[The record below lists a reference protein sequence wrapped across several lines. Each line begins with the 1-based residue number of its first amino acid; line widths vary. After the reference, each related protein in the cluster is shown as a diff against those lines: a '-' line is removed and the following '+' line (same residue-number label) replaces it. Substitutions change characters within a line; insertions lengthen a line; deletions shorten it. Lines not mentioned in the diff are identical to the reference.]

1 MRPTHTVYGIN
12 ITPIENTMYGFL
24 KNIVVCTYIL
34 VIKIIIIMM
43 KMFPFKSNY
52 SFYALETEVFSVLY
66 IFLLKKVKT

>member
-1 MRPTHTVYGIN
+1 
-12 ITPIENTMYGFL
+12 MYGFL

-52 SFYALETEVFSVLY
+52 SFYALETEVFSVLS